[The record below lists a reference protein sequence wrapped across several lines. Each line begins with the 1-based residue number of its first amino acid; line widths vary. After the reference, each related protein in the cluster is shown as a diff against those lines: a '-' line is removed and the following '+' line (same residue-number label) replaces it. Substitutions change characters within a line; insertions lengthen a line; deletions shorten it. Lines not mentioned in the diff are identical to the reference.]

1 MQIIAERLA
10 AKMLEENMISA
21 DDKDWYIYSLQ
32 IVTEKIIGY
41 SIILLAAVLFDCF
54 FQTVGFLLVLSGIRK
69 YCGGFHFKH
78 FWSCFLFSVGSHLIF
93 VLLYQR
99 FRMDFTGISM
109 LVTGVMCLGIF
120 CIGAVNNQ
128 GIHWN
133 QQELLVN
140 TSLTRISILTIY
152 GVMLGL
158 MLAGID
164 ASYLWF
170 MGWGVCLSFCSL
182 LAEKMMSLRN
192 GKR

>member
-1 MQIIAERLA
+1 
-10 AKMLEENMISA
+10 MISH

-32 IVTEKIIGY
+32 IIIEKIIGF
-41 SIILLAAVLFDCF
+41 SIILLVAVLFECF

-78 FWSCFLFSVGSHLIF
+78 FWSCFLFSMGSHLFF
-93 VLLYQR
+93 VLLYQT

-109 LVTGVMCLGIF
+109 LAIGVICLGIF
-120 CIGAVNNQ
+120 IIGSVNNE
-128 GIHWN
+128 GIHWDN
-133 QQELLVN
+133 KELLKN
-140 TSLTRISILTIY
+140 ASLTRISILIIY

-170 MGWGVCLSFCSL
+170 MSWGVYLSFCSL
-182 LAEKMMSLRN
+182 LAEKIISLKNENR
-192 GKR
+192 